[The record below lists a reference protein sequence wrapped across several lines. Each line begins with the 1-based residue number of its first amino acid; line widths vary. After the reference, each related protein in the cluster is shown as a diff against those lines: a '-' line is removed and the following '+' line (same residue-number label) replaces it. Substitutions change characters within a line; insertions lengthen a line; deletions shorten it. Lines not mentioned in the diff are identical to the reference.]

1 MACSEVTGVYRI
13 LPFYY
18 VHVLDQNTNVT
29 HLEVGPQ
36 TFVKQ
41 DHEKVLIGPE
51 RMLII
56 PPRHYC
62 VIENPVV
69 RGNDSEIVID
79 ANGQVKLFHSDIE
92 IRFSQDPFPLYPGEV
107 LRKAVSP
114 LQVVEPNRALRLRAV
129 LDFVDDNGQ
138 EVHAGE
144 EFLFEGPG
152 TYFPRKEVHVDREI
166 QANILKPN
174 EAIRLRAKKKMIDR
188 NGIEREAGEEWLI
201 QMVGSYLPSAY
212 EEVVS
217 IVKAYVLTDKKALHI
232 RALRTFVDIFKRKRL
247 HGEEWLVYAN
257 DAETYIPDVYEENVI
272 HNPGDL
278 WMIRG
283 PRDYIPA
290 IEVEVVNRR
299 KSIPLDVNEGIYV
312 RNVKM
317 GKIRSII
324 GSTYLL
330 TENEELWEKEL
341 PTEVEQLLALDVRH
355 FKNQSAV
362 TAVLPPRDKSKVI
375 TYRVPHNACVQ
386 IYDYKS
392 KNARI
397 IFGPELVMLGP
408 DEQFTILNLSVPD
421 FVGDFCKTVAA
432 KIRGAVAGISF
443 DDFHKN
449 SAKIIRTSVF
459 GIDENKRINNRLVFT
474 QNNLVLTSIDIQ
486 SVKPVDQ
493 RTQDALQKSVQLAI
507 EITTNSQEAQAKH
520 MASRIQQ
527 EAKGYLERQRIT
539 DEAEAEKER
548 QELLVLQARS
558 AAVELVGQS
567 HAEAKSRAEAAIIE
581 GDAAVEQATLRAEAG
596 KIKSDTELDRL
607 MQTRELE
614 LTHDKLTSELEI
626 EKTKRITNIEIE
638 EFKEHVAAIGS
649 QTIQAMATSGP
660 DNQVKLLQ
668 ALGIKSTLI
677 TDGHSPINLF
687 NTAVDL
693 IGGSS
698 NSHQGTFPMKTN

>member
-257 DAETYIPDVYEENVI
+257 DAETYIPDVYEE
-272 HNPGDL
+272 
-278 WMIRG
+278 
-283 PRDYIPA
+283 
-290 IEVEVVNRR
+290 VVDIVPVTVLH
-299 KSIPLDVNEGIYV
+299 SLQYC
-312 RNVKM
+312 
-317 GKIRSII
+317 II
-324 GSTYLL
+324 IDPVGS
-330 TENEELWEKEL
+330 N
-341 PTEVEQLLALDVRH
+341 
-355 FKNQSAV
+355 
-362 TAVLPPRDKSKVI
+362 
-375 TYRVPHNACVQ
+375 
-386 IYDYKS
+386 
-392 KNARI
+392 
-397 IFGPELVMLGP
+397 
-408 DEQFTILNLSVPD
+408 
-421 FVGDFCKTVAA
+421 
-432 KIRGAVAGISF
+432 
-443 DDFHKN
+443 
-449 SAKIIRTSVF
+449 
-459 GIDENKRINNRLVFT
+459 
-474 QNNLVLTSIDIQ
+474 
-486 SVKPVDQ
+486 
-493 RTQDALQKSVQLAI
+493 
-507 EITTNSQEAQAKH
+507 
-520 MASRIQQ
+520 
-527 EAKGYLERQRIT
+527 
-539 DEAEAEKER
+539 
-548 QELLVLQARS
+548 
-558 AAVELVGQS
+558 
-567 HAEAKSRAEAAIIE
+567 
-581 GDAAVEQATLRAEAG
+581 
-596 KIKSDTELDRL
+596 
-607 MQTRELE
+607 
-614 LTHDKLTSELEI
+614 
-626 EKTKRITNIEIE
+626 
-638 EFKEHVAAIGS
+638 
-649 QTIQAMATSGP
+649 
-660 DNQVKLLQ
+660 
-668 ALGIKSTLI
+668 
-677 TDGHSPINLF
+677 
-687 NTAVDL
+687 
-693 IGGSS
+693 
-698 NSHQGTFPMKTN
+698 